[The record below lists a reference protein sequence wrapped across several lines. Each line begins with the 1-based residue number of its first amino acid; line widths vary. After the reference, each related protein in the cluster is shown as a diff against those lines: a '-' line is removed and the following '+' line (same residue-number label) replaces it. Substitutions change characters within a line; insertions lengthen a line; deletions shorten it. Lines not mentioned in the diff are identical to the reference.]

1 MSTSRP
7 PNGRAGS
14 VAMALDAAVGV
25 SVLALRTGDT
35 VVRVARRRI
44 SSGARHL
51 PRPAVPGSA
60 RSSRMVQA
68 LVELGADRRA
78 ELRRTVTAEL
88 ARRLDLLV
96 PVVLSEVLRRVGL
109 TDLVLDYL
117 DVDRVVESV
126 DLDAAVRRVDV
137 DQVLR
142 SIDLDAAIALVDLDR
157 AAARLDVDAVVRRV
171 DVESVLD
178 RIDLTDVVLQRVDL
192 DALVRAV
199 LARIDMVGLA
209 EQVIDGV
216 DLPEIIREST
226 GSMASESVRGARMQG
241 IAADQAVG
249 RAMDRL
255 LLRRGVRRGIPPAG
269 QVPVQPGP
277 EG

>member
-1 MSTSRP
+1 MS
-7 PNGRAGS
+7 
-14 VAMALDAAVGV
+14 LDAAVGI
-25 SVLALRTGDT
+25 SVLALRTGSS
-35 VVRVARRRI
+35 VLQGARRRL
-44 SSGARHL
+44 SAGARNL
-51 PRPAVPGSA
+51 PRPAVPGLA
-60 RSSRMVQA
+60 PPARMVQA
-68 LVELGADRRA
+68 LVDLGADRRA
-78 ELRRTVTAEL
+78 EMRRSVTAEL

-96 PVVLSEVLRRVGL
+96 PVVLSEVLRRAGL
-109 TDLVLDYL
+109 TDLVLRYL
-117 DVDRVVESV
+117 DVDRLVASV

-142 SIDLDAAIALVDLDR
+142 STDLDAVVALVDLDR

-178 RIDLTDVVLQRVDL
+178 RIDLTGIVLQRVDM
-192 DALVRAV
+192 DAVVDAV
-199 LARIDMVGLA
+199 LARIDLVGLA

-241 IAADQAVG
+241 IAADEAVG

-255 LLRRGVRRGIPPAG
+255 LLRRGARRGIPPAG

-277 EG
+277 EN